1 MIGLSDGLGTTLET
15 QYRYEPYGKT
25 RVLGQASRNTQQ
37 YTGREND
44 ATGLYYYRAR
54 YYDPGTGRFVSPDP
68 IGWAAG
74 QTNGYA
80 YVGGDPFGYRDPL
93 GLNPAAGAAAGG
105 AVGGAIGAWVGWNF
119 TGPIVQ
125 DAMMA
130 SKPKPG
136 SKLKNCPPGTIP
148 IDQAKGPRGWDK
160 DDVHGVKGGL
170 EAGPQDWVG
179 ITPDGHVITG
189 DHKGN
194 AVDNGPVGPYLP

>member
-1 MIGLSDGLGTTLET
+1 MADEIRRWPGLG
-15 QYRYEPYGKT
+15 
-25 RVLGQASRNTQQ
+25 S
-37 YTGREND
+37 

-54 YYDPGTGRFVSPDP
+54 YYDPETGRFVSPDP

-80 YVGGDPFGYRDPL
+80 YVGGDPVGYRDPL

-105 AVGGAIGAWVGWNF
+105 AVGGPVGALIGGAIGAWVGWNF

-136 SKLKNCPPGTIP
+136 SKPKNCPPGTIP
-148 IDQAKGPRGWDK
+148 VDQAKGPWGWDK
-160 DDVHGVKGGL
+160 DNVHDIKSGVDAK
-170 EAGPQDWVG
+170 PTDWVG
-179 ITPDGHVITG
+179 VTPDGRVITG
-189 DHKGN
+189 DHEGN
-194 AVDNGPVGPYLP
+194 AVDNGPVDSFLP

>member
-1 MIGLSDGLGTTLET
+1 MDGNVIGLSDGLGTTLET

-80 YVGGDPFGYRDPL
+80 YVGGDPFNRTDPF
-93 GLNPAAGAAAGG
+93 GLSGNVPGRGSYAAGTGTLPGHGYIG
-105 AVGGAIGAWVGWNF
+105 AVGDFLGKYRDMREANTIGADKYF
-119 TGPIVQ
+119 HCK
-125 DAMMA
+125 A
-130 SKPKPG
+130 
-136 SKLKNCPPGTIP
+136 NC
-148 IDQAKGPRGWDK
+148 
-160 DDVHGVKGGL
+160 
-170 EAGPQDWVG
+170 EATQ
-179 ITPDGHVITG
+179 
-189 DHKGN
+189 
-194 AVDNGPVGPYLP
+194 